1 MSFVELV
8 LVQVL
13 FETNTVA
20 RAASGWQGTLEAEE
34 QNGSRELLV
43 GTLSWHQTLMNQF
56 RSKSVTG
63 FSVPVEELSV

>member
-34 QNGSRELLV
+34 QNDCHELLAAPSQS
-43 GTLSWHQTLMNQF
+43 TLDRRT
-56 RSKSVTG
+56 
-63 FSVPVEELSV
+63 